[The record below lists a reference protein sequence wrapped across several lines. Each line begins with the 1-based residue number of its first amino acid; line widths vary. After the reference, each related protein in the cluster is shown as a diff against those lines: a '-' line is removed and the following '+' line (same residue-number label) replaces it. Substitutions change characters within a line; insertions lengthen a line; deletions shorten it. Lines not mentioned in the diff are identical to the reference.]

1 MWTAIAS
8 AAGGFASGGA
18 VIGAV
23 GELHPDVAAQFEI
36 DVPCALLEIDLGALQ
51 RCAPRDHRYREVS
64 RFPQV
69 RRDVAVILDRAQPAA
84 EVLAAVRRSAG
95 RDLASAELF
104 DVYEGSGV
112 PDGRV
117 SLAFRLVFQRPDR
130 TLRDAEVVAAIDRVV
145 GMLSDRFGGELR

>member
-1 MWTAIAS
+1 VVIEV
-8 AAGGFASGGA
+8 GGT

-23 GELHPDVAAQFEI
+23 GELHPDVAARFEV
-36 DVPCALLEIDLGALQ
+36 DRPCAVLEIDLDALLT
-51 RCAPRDHRYREVS
+51 CAPREHRYSEVS

-84 EVLAAVRRSAG
+84 EVLAALRRSAG

-104 DVYEGSGV
+104 DRYEGSGV
-112 PDGRV
+112 PEGRV

-130 TLRDAEVVAAIDRVV
+130 TLRDAEVTAAIDRVV
-145 GMLSDRFGGELR
+145 AMLSDRFGGELR